1 VQAISGSRPDWRAAR
16 YTTVAMLMRSTA
28 LTFVAAALAAMLA
41 CGGDDRPTTPVAPT
55 PTNRAPQISQAVPDQ
70 TLTLGDRETADIDLD
85 LYFSDPDDDALTYEA
100 ASGDAQV
107 AEARVSNNTVTL
119 VARQAGR
126 ADVQVTARDPAG
138 LSETQRFSVTVEPA
152 APPPNREPQIT
163 QAVPDQTLT
172 LGEYERVN
180 IDLDSHFTDP
190 DGDALVYEVVSSNTH
205 VAEARLSSSTLTLVA
220 SHLGRANIRVTA
232 RDPAGLTATERF
244 SVTVE
249 QGSPR
254 AELEITLCQADG
266 LGVVDVLVEGTVRA
280 VTRLSSA
287 RVIAY
292 VDAHRLGEQAVG
304 NVPAGGARSFAI
316 RGTAPVSS
324 ASECHVE
331 FLAGQQSIS
340 LVAPVSFR

>member
-1 VQAISGSRPDWRAAR
+1 
-16 YTTVAMLMRSTA
+16 MLMRSTV
-28 LTFVAAALAAMLA
+28 LSFVAGALAAMLA

-70 TLTLGDRETADIDLD
+70 TLTLGDRETADLDLD
-85 LYFSDPDDDALTYEA
+85 SYFTDPDGDARIYEA
-100 ASGDAQV
+100 ASSDAQV
-107 AEARVSNNTVTL
+107 VEAHVSNSTVTL
-119 VARQAGR
+119 VARQLGR
-126 ADVQVTARDPAG
+126 VDIQVTARDPAG
-138 LSETQRFSVTVEPA
+138 LSETQRFSVTVEQQ

-163 QAVPDQTLT
+163 QSVPDQTLT
-172 LGEYERVN
+172 LGEYERAHL
-180 IDLDSHFTDP
+180 DLDSHFTDP
-190 DGDALVYEVVSSNTH
+190 DGDALAYEVVSSNTH
-205 VAEARLSSSTLTLVA
+205 VAEARVSNSTVTLVA
-220 SHLGRANIRVTA
+220 SHLGRANVRVTA
-232 RDPAGLTATERF
+232 RDPGGLTATERF

-266 LGVVDVLVEGTVRA
+266 LGVVDVIVEGTVRA

-304 NVPAGGARSFAI
+304 NVPAGGTASFAI

-324 ASECHVE
+324 TSECHVE
-331 FLAGQQSIS
+331 FLAGLQSIS
-340 LVAPVSFR
+340 LNAPVSFR

>member
-1 VQAISGSRPDWRAAR
+1 
-16 YTTVAMLMRSTA
+16 MLMRSTV
-28 LTFVAAALAAMLA
+28 LSFVAAALAAMLA
-41 CGGDDRPTTPVAPT
+41 CGGDDRPTPVAPT

-70 TLTLGDRETADIDLD
+70 TLTLGDRETADLD
-85 LYFSDPDDDALTYEA
+85 MDSYFTDPDGDVLTYEA
-100 ASGDAQV
+100 AYGDTQV
-107 AEARVSNNTVTL
+107 VEARVSNGIVTL
-119 VARQAGR
+119 VARQLGR
-126 ADVQVTARDPAG
+126 ADIQVTARDPAG
-138 LSETQRFSVTVEPA
+138 LSEMQRFSATVEQA

-163 QAVPDQTLT
+163 QSVPDQTLT

-180 IDLDSHFTDP
+180 IDLESHFTDP
-190 DGDALVYEVVSSNTH
+190 DGDALAYEVFSSNTH
-205 VAEARLSSSTLTLVA
+205 VAEARVSSSTVTLVA

-232 RDPAGLTATERF
+232 RDPGGLTATERF

-249 QGSPR
+249 QGSPQ

-292 VDAHRLGEQAVG
+292 VDAHRLGEQTVG
-304 NVPAGGARSFAI
+304 NVPAGGTRSFAV

-324 ASECHVE
+324 ASQCHVE
-331 FLAGQQSIS
+331 FLADRLSMS
-340 LVAPVSFR
+340 LNAPVSFR